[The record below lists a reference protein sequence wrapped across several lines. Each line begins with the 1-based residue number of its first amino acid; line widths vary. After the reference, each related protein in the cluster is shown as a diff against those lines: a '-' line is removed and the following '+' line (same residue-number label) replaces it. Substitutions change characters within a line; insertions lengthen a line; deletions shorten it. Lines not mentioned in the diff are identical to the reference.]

1 MKGVVRSIHE
11 WVEQVKS
18 LLRGKLDA
26 LPQRTKLIMVLT
38 MFVLF
43 ALCALYTPIA
53 AFYEFGNGS
62 SENMEIEHIRQLDL
76 PYKQDSIN
84 LNNIYNYGT
93 EQESYNLSERGES

>member
-18 LLRGKLDA
+18 LLRDKLDA

-43 ALCALYTPIA
+43 ALCALYTAIA

-84 LNNIYNYGT
+84 LNNIYDYGT
-93 EQESYNLSERGES
+93 EQKSDDSFERGES

>member
-1 MKGVVRSIHE
+1 
-11 WVEQVKS
+11 
-18 LLRGKLDA
+18 
-26 LPQRTKLIMVLT
+26 

-43 ALCALYTPIA
+43 ALCALYTTIA

-84 LNNIYNYGT
+84 LNNIYDYGT
-93 EQESYNLSERGES
+93 EQKSDDSFERGES

>member
-11 WVEQVKS
+11 WVEQVKI
-18 LLRGKLDA
+18 LLRGKLEA

-43 ALCALYTPIA
+43 ALCALYTTIA

-84 LNNIYNYGT
+84 LNNIYDYGT
-93 EQESYNLSERGES
+93 EQKSDDSFERGES

>member
-18 LLRGKLDA
+18 LLRGKLEA
-26 LPQRTKLIMVLT
+26 LPQRTKLIMVLAI
-38 MFVLF
+38 FVLLT
-43 ALCALYTPIA
+43 LCALYTTIS
-53 AFYEFGNGS
+53 AFYEFENGS
-62 SENMEIEHIRQLDL
+62 FENMEIEHIRQLDL

-84 LNNIYNYGT
+84 FNNIYNYGT

>member
-1 MKGVVRSIHE
+1 MKEVVRSIHK
-11 WVEQVKS
+11 WVEQVKN
-18 LLRGKLDA
+18 LLRGKLEA

-43 ALCALYTPIA
+43 ALCALYTTIA

-62 SENMEIEHIRQLDL
+62 SENMEIKHIRQLDL

-84 LNNIYNYGT
+84 LNNIYDYGT

>member
-43 ALCALYTPIA
+43 ALCALYTTIA
-53 AFYEFGNGS
+53 AFNEFGNGS

-84 LNNIYNYGT
+84 LNNIYDYGT
-93 EQESYNLSERGES
+93 EQKSDDSFERGES

>member
-11 WVEQVKS
+11 WVVQVKS
-18 LLRGKLDA
+18 LLRGKLEA

-43 ALCALYTPIA
+43 ALCALYTTIA

-84 LNNIYNYGT
+84 LNNIYDYGT
-93 EQESYNLSERGES
+93 EQKSDDSFERGES

>member
-43 ALCALYTPIA
+43 ALCALYTTIA
-53 AFYEFGNGS
+53 AFYEFWNCS

-84 LNNIYNYGT
+84 LNNIYDYGT
-93 EQESYNLSERGES
+93 EQKSDDSFERGES

>member
-18 LLRGKLDA
+18 LLRGKLDV
-26 LPQRTKLIMVLT
+26 LPQHTKLIMVLT

-43 ALCALYTPIA
+43 ALCALYTTIA

-84 LNNIYNYGT
+84 RNNIYDYGT
-93 EQESYNLSERGES
+93 EQKSDDSFERGES

>member
-18 LLRGKLDA
+18 LLRDKLDA

-43 ALCALYTPIA
+43 ALCALYTTIA

-62 SENMEIEHIRQLDL
+62 SENMEIGHIRQLDL

-84 LNNIYNYGT
+84 LNNIYDYGT
-93 EQESYNLSERGES
+93 EQKSDDSFERGES

>member
-18 LLRGKLDA
+18 LLRSKLEA

-43 ALCALYTPIA
+43 ALCALYTTIA

-84 LNNIYNYGT
+84 LNNIYDYGT
-93 EQESYNLSERGES
+93 EQKSDDSFERGES

>member
-1 MKGVVRSIHE
+1 MKEVVRSIHE
-11 WVEQVKS
+11 WVEQVKN
-18 LLRGKLDA
+18 LLRGKLEA
-26 LPQRTKLIMVLT
+26 LTQRTKLIMVLA

-43 ALCALYTPIA
+43 TLCALYTTIS

-84 LNNIYNYGT
+84 LNNIYDYGT
-93 EQESYNLSERGES
+93 EQESYDLSERGES

>member
-18 LLRGKLDA
+18 LLRGKLEA
-26 LPQRTKLIMVLT
+26 LPQRTKLIMVLA

-43 ALCALYTPIA
+43 ALCALYTTIA

-84 LNNIYNYGT
+84 LNNIYDYGT
-93 EQESYNLSERGES
+93 EQKSDDSFERGES